1 MFPLLYSLNISLM
14 SLAKIEYFYKRWI
27 GKRTETYWDL
37 LPEGPGSCPHMA
49 EDPGRG
55 PLPLWKKETAHQSA
69 CVHLWHELLTHSAYA
84 AKYVAQPFSKAH
96 RRQQHEEKIS
106 RRNGLKRELYWSCY
120 YLISHNMPTAA
131 WQGFNWEVVT
141 EINRKVYRQLY

>member
-1 MFPLLYSLNISLM
+1 MFPLLYSLNKSLM

-37 LPEGPGSCPHMA
+37 LPGGPGSCPHMA

-55 PLPLWKKETAHQSA
+55 PLPLWKRETAHQSA
-69 CVHLWHELLTHSAYA
+69 CVHLWPLTHSAYA

-106 RRNGLKRELYWSCY
+106 RRNGLKQSYIDHVT
-120 YLISHNMPTAA
+120 ISFHTTCL
-131 WQGFNWEVVT
+131 QQHGKVST
-141 EINRKVYRQLY
+141 EK